1 LEGYTP
7 LTSLEKHTVASAD
20 LSQVRWVS
28 HCRDLVQLPI
38 AA

>member
-1 LEGYTP
+1 MDSHTP
-7 LTSLEKHTVASAD
+7 LAFATGHRAVPAD
-20 LSQVRWVS
+20 LNDVRWVS